1 MRLRADDED
10 LSGFWL
16 LNVPSQTDCP
26 DWKELQFPKKNERF
40 RIYCCFFLLGHW
52 RSRLFHIGFPDRTH

>member
-1 MRLRADDED
+1 MSLRADDED

-40 RIYCCFFLLGHW
+40 RIYCCFFLLCH
-52 RSRLFHIGFPDRTH
+52 